1 MNTVAIHT
9 LGCKLNFSE
18 SSDLVRQFVQHG
30 FRVVDFKQK
39 ADVYIINT
47 CTVTAESDRKS
58 KQMIGRAL
66 ARKKEKPSVIVC
78 VIGCFTQNRK
88 QNNKTEDLFF
98 GGEIDIL
105 GGNSEKSLIA
115 LSPCEPAKVHH
126 HQIRFSSK
134 TP

>member
-47 CTVTAESDRKS
+47 CTVTA
-58 KQMIGRAL
+58 L
-66 ARKKEKPSVIVC
+66 AEKNAE
-78 VIGCFTQNRK
+78 T
-88 QNNKTEDLFF
+88 LFVRLLAP
-98 GGEIDIL
+98 IPML
-105 GGNSEKSLIA
+105 
-115 LSPCEPAKVHH
+115 
-126 HQIRFSSK
+126 
-134 TP
+134 